1 MSSIWPKQTEITV
14 TMTALGQKFRA
25 VQVLDPEIAGIEEIR
40 ESVIRQLKDAVLQ
53 EIGKQAHWRI
63 HVAE

>member
-14 TMTALGQKFRA
+14 TTIALGRRFQA
-25 VQVLDPEIAGIEEIR
+25 VRVLDPEIAEIEEFREMVIR
-40 ESVIRQLKDAVLQ
+40 ELKDAVLQ

-63 HVAE
+63 HVVE